1 MLYTP
6 ATFVAFCPFSH
17 QTPDSDS
24 PLGWYFNTLD
34 PLPFSV
40 CFAFLSSPPISY
52 IVVRNRLS
60 TYRRSCV
67 LRIWGTPPS
76 KALVYLTFSFIG
88 CRPFPR
94 TLYLCLTACA
104 AVVCGLRSAP
114 RVIATAYLELLSY
127 ILGEL
132 LQSYR
137 RCIHSIRFARE
148 ASVLTPAPIV
158 VIAQLEQLGGEVEY
172 RELHHRTSATPLQ
185 SPLPSPL
192 PIPRLSR
199 TTKLFQYPTSVFL
212 HEPTKLRRS
221 IQYFQ
226 DFLSAK
232 PHTTA
237 FYLSIY
243 RLQLSILL
251 FLITLH
257 SRRPK

>member
-1 MLYTP
+1 MCLVVIIV
-6 ATFVAFCPFSH
+6 VAAGFFIFSL
-17 QTPDSDS
+17 SGS
-24 PLGWYFNTLD
+24 L
-34 PLPFSV
+34 
-40 CFAFLSSPPISY
+40 FLSPSSSSSYSSSPHLRSRICLASTADSY
-52 IVVRNRLS
+52 TWSL
-60 TYRRSCV
+60 
-67 LRIWGTPPS
+67 
-76 KALVYLTFSFIG
+76 ALVYLTFSFIG